1 MIPVFILTGFLGAGK
16 TTFLNRLLKDPALS
30 DTAVIVNEFGET
42 GIDHLLVEQATDGIV
57 ELSGGCLC
65 CTVQGEL
72 AETLAGLADRLQTG
86 RLKALARVVIET
98 SGLADPG
105 PVLEMLA
112 GHPVLRQAFSIGG
125 VISLADA
132 VHGEETLRDHEEA
145 RAQIMLADRI
155 IVTKTELVE
164 DISQL
169 QAAIGALNASC
180 ETMLST
186 DVPSPVE
193 LLSFQTPSKDS
204 HVCGPGCNHDHHHG
218 HHHHGDAA
226 SFTLGHDGP
235 LPVRTIDLFLDLLRS
250 AHGEGLLRFKGLAE
264 TPDDARPLVIQ
275 GVRRWL
281 APHERLAS
289 WPDGQRGTRLVLI
302 GKGLDQPGISALFD
316 AFCGRAAID
325 QPDRAALTDNP
336 LAVPGFKF

>member
-86 RLKALARVVIET
+86 RLTALARVVIET

-112 GHPVLRQAFSIGG
+112 SHPVLRQAFSIGG
-125 VISLADA
+125 VITIADA
-132 VHGEETLRDHEEA
+132 VHGVETLRDHDEG
-145 RAQIMLADRI
+145 RAQVMLADRI
-155 IVTKTELVE
+155 IISKADLGG
-164 DISQL
+164 DISGL
-169 QAAIGALNASC
+169 RTAIGKLNSRCDILLAA
-180 ETMLST
+180 
-186 DVPSPVE
+186 DVHSPAD
-193 LLSFQTPSKDS
+193 LLTFGITSS

-235 LPVRTIDLFLDLLRS
+235 LPVQTIDLFLDLLRS

-275 GVRRWL
+275 GVRRML

-302 GKGLDQPGISALFD
+302 GTGMDQARISALFD
-316 AFCGRAAID
+316 AFCGKAQIG
-325 QPDRAALTDNP
+325 QPDRTALTDNP